1 MRSIFTLAALL
12 AATVPLAPAAAQS
25 IHGYTSG
32 PTRLYSGPLRDYP
45 SVRTLRRGSMV
56 NLQGCLRDWSWCDV
70 TYRGDRGWIAGDA
83 LRISHDG
90 RRRGIASGMGIGVT
104 TFLFGSYWD
113 NHYQGR
119 RFYGERQ
126 RWQSQYDSGYRPEW
140 GEREQRRDEGS
151 NRGRMHD
158 RRQSEGQHGQDQRSD
173 NRQGQDQQ
181 RRDHASIPRSA
192 AEPYRLPQHG
202 ERAAQPSPRNPGPG
216 NGAANAYGRNDR
228 MGHRPDQGTAH
239 DDAAGHPHN

>member
-1 MRSIFTLAALL
+1 MRSIITLAALI
-12 AATVPLAPAAAQS
+12 AAAVPLAPAIAQS
-25 IHGYTSG
+25 MHATTSG
-32 PTRLYSGPLRDYP
+32 PTRLYSGPQRDYP

-70 TYRGDRGWIAGDA
+70 TYRGERGWIAGDA
-83 LRISHDG
+83 LRIRHDG

-104 TFLFGSYWD
+104 TFAFGSYWD

-140 GEREQRRDEGS
+140 GEREQRRDENS

-173 NRQGQDQQ
+173 NRMGEDQQ
-181 RRDHASIPRSA
+181 RRDHAAMPR
-192 AEPYRLPQHG
+192 HG
-202 ERAAQPSPRNPGPG
+202 DRTAQPAPRNPGRG
-216 NGAANAYGRNDR
+216 DSAANAGGRNEPAD
-228 MGHRPDQGTAH
+228 HRPGQGTAH
-239 DDAAGHPHN
+239 EAAAGQPHS